1 MARVFSELDNIV
13 LFMVISKV
21 GWMIRI
27 LGDGNFEDVKGI
39 NLKERVKENI
49 GME

>member
-1 MARVFSELDNIV
+1 MARVSPEPDNIV
-13 LFMVISKV
+13 SPMVISKV

-27 LGDGNFEDVKGI
+27 LGDGNSEDVKGT
-39 NLKERVKENI
+39 NSKERVKENI